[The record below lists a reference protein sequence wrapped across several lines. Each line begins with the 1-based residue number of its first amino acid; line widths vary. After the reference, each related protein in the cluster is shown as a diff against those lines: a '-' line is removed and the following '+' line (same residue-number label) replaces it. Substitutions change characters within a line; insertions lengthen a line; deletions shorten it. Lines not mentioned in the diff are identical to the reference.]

1 MIWCCGGGLKVPQIK
16 DNLFLQFLGDRRVGV
31 ESEPLLEPGQ
41 GQVRVAAAASA
52 VSAGTELLV
61 YRGQLPADMA
71 VDDTIE
77 ALAHQ
82 KNHYPLRYGYAA
94 VGHIEKIGPQVD
106 EAWLGRRVFA
116 FAPHGAWAIV
126 PVEQVILLPEDITIE
141 DALFLPNME
150 TAVSFVMDGR
160 PVIGENLLVIGQG
173 VVGLLTT
180 MILADMPL
188 ANLTAIDHFERRLDM
203 ASELGATNAVHPQD
217 KQLQAPQTTIEADL
231 TYELSGNP
239 AALDL
244 AVAQTG
250 FAGRIVIG
258 SWYGTKRAPVDLGG
272 HFHRSHMTLISSQ
285 VSHLHPRWRG
295 RWSKARRL
303 TVAWE
308 MIRRHQPGRLITHRF
323 PLLQAA
329 ELYELLDQRPGEALQ
344 TIFTY

>member
-1 MIWCCGGGLKVPQIK
+1 MPRIRE
-16 DNLFLQFLGDRRVGV
+16 NHFLQFLGDRKVGV
-31 ESEPLLEPGQ
+31 ESEPLPEPGR
-41 GQVRVAAAASA
+41 GQVRLATAASA

-77 ALAHQ
+77 ALAEQ
-82 KNHYPLRYGYAA
+82 QNQYPLRYGYAA
-94 VGHIEKIGPQVD
+94 VGTVEKIGPQID
-106 EAWLGRRVFA
+106 EAWLGSRVFA
-116 FAPHGAWAIV
+116 FAPHSGRPIV
-126 PVEQVILLPEDITIE
+126 PVEQLILLPDDIAIE

-160 PVIGENLLVIGQG
+160 PVIGEEVLVIGQG
-173 VVGLLTT
+173 IVGLLTT
-180 MILADMPL
+180 MILADLPL
-188 ANLTAIDHFERRLDM
+188 ANLTVVDYFAQRQEM
-203 ASELGATNAVHPQD
+203 AQTLGATNAFHPD
-217 KQLQAPQTTIEADL
+217 ELQSMDADL

-258 SWYGTKRAPVDLGG
+258 SWYGTKRAPIDLGS

-285 VSHLHPRWRG
+285 VSHLHPRWSG

-303 TVAWE
+303 AVAWE
-308 MIRRHQPGRLITHRF
+308 MILRHRPGRLITHRF
-323 PLLQAA
+323 PLRQAA
-329 ELYELLDQRPGEALQ
+329 KLYELIDQRPGEALQ
-344 TIFTY
+344 TIFTYDSSALRGF